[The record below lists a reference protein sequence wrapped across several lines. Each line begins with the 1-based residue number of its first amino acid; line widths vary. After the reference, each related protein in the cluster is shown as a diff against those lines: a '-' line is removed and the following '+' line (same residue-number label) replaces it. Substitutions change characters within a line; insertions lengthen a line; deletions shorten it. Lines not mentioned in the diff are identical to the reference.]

1 MTQKRGVIALLPSDC
16 TSCML
21 CVRECPTWCISLDSH
36 QAPDP
41 DTPQGAKPRL
51 INVLDDFRIDFSR
64 CMSCGICVEVCPFDC
79 LKWEDKVDYDDT
91 KENMTHNSEKLS
103 THWTEND

>member
-1 MTQKRGVIALLPSDC
+1 MSTPRGVIALKPEAC

-21 CVRECPTWCISLDSH
+21 CVRECPTWCIELDSH

-41 DTPQGAKPRL
+41 SIPPGARERL

-64 CMSCGICVEVCPFDC
+64 CMSCGICVEVCPFDA
-79 LKWEDKVDYDDT
+79 LQWEANTDYDEASRT
-91 KENMTHNSEKLS
+91 ALTHS
-103 THWTEND
+103 TAQLAAHLT